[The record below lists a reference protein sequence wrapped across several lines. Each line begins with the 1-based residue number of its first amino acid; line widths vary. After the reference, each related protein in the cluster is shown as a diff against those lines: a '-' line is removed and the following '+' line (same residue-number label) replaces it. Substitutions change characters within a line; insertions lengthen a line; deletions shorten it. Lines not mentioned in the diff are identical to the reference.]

1 VLSANDACARR
12 WVSARERGVSVGRRS
27 DMLRVTLY
35 DSANQ
40 IVLQFDSVVDGGNV
54 QSVRLRH

>member
-1 VLSANDACARR
+1 MNTASPAIE
-12 WVSARERGVSVGRRS
+12 W
-27 DMLRVTLY
+27 LRVTLY

>member
-1 VLSANDACARR
+1 
-12 WVSARERGVSVGRRS
+12 VSVGRRS
-27 DMLRVTLY
+27 DTLRVTIY